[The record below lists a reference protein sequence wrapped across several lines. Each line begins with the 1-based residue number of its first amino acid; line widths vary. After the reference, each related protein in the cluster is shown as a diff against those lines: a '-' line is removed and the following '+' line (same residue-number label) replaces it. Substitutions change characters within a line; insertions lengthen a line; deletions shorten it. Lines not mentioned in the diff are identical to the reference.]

1 MHYIFIFLLF
11 IKYGL
16 KNIKKYTNHSKFI
29 NTVIIKRFYNFILPF
44 SVRNT
49 FNEFKTPAL
58 QQPMKSFVHSG
69 QKKKRLFCLFCSLK
83 RKIKLTIAFKIMYM

>member
-1 MHYIFIFLLF
+1 M
-11 IKYGL
+11 
-16 KNIKKYTNHSKFI
+16 KKHTKHSEFI

-69 QKKKRLFCLFCSLK
+69 QKKKDYFAYF
-83 RKIKLTIAFKIMYM
+83 AV

>member
-1 MHYIFIFLLF
+1 M
-11 IKYGL
+11 
-16 KNIKKYTNHSKFI
+16 KKHTNHSEFI

-69 QKKKRLFCLFCSLK
+69 QKKKRLFSLILQFK
-83 RKIKLTIAFKIMYM
+83 RKIILTITFKIMYVSFGINICTHYTFKTKD